1 MNLQKLLPKRLLTRL
16 ANYIVQPAPPDISEC
31 IDCRE
36 CNCTVE
42 ARRNCKRRIAE
53 QEAIEKLSN
62 YSTE

>member
-1 MNLQKLLPKRLLTRL
+1 MNLKKLWVQLV
-16 ANYIVQPAPPDISEC
+16 NNIVQPAPPDISEC

-36 CNCTVE
+36 CNCTIE

-53 QEAIEKLSN
+53 QEVIEKLSN